1 MRLKANLEA
10 DAALVLTTVIWGS
23 TFAFSKDILDH
34 WPPLFYV
41 GLRMAAAGALLSA
54 LFARTLAT
62 ASRREWAAGATL
74 GLLLGAGLAGQTVG
88 QVYTTAAKSAFV
100 TGLTTPLVPFVAYLL
115 FRARPSREN
124 FVGVALASVGG
135 LLILAPRGEQLTTA
149 AVGGAAVNAGD
160 VITLFCT
167 VLFAAHITLMSLYAR
182 RHDVRRLTVA
192 QILTAAALLAAA
204 WGALQIY
211 SAASG
216 AGAQQMPRAFEREFA
231 PLAVNA
237 AVLWRF
243 AYMVVVA
250 TVLNFL
256 LWTWAQ
262 GRMSATHAAIIFSL
276 EPVFATLFAVA
287 LRGAGEWP
295 GGWAANAGAAL
306 IIAGVVVS
314 ELRWGRRAKGDRE
327 DEEPESEE
335 EAVTGHGAGV

>member
-41 GLRMAAAGALLSA
+41 GLRMAAAGALLAA
-54 LFARTLAT
+54 LFARTIAGT
-62 ASRREWAAGATL
+62 SRREWVAGATL

-124 FVGVALASVGG
+124 FVGVVLASAGG
-135 LLILAPRGEQLTTA
+135 LLILAPRGDALA
-149 AVGGAAVNAGD
+149 ASAVEGAAVNAGD

-167 VLFAAHITLMSLYAR
+167 ILFAAHITLMSLYAR

-192 QILTAAALLAAA
+192 QILTAAALLAVA
-204 WGALQIY
+204 WCALQIY
-211 SAASG
+211 AAASG
-216 AGAQQMPRAFEREFA
+216 VEAARMPRAFAREFA
-231 PLAVNA
+231 PLAVNS

-295 GGWAANAGAAL
+295 GGWAANGGAAL

-314 ELRWGRRAKGDRE
+314 ELRWGRRAKGAGDA
-327 DEEPESEE
+327 DEGGAEQDAESRAER
-335 EAVTGHGAGV
+335 V

>member
-34 WPPLFYV
+34 WPPLLYV
-41 GLRMAAAGALLSA
+41 MLRMAAAGALLFA
-54 LFARTLAT
+54 LFARPVAR

-74 GLLLGAGLAGQTVG
+74 GLMLGAGLAGQTVG

-100 TGLTTPLVPFVAYLL
+100 TGLTTPLVPFVAFLL

-124 FVGVALASVGG
+124 FLGVVLASAGG
-135 LLILAPRGEQLTTA
+135 LLILAPRGGEFAATA
-149 AVGGAAVNAGD
+149 ADGAAAVNAGD
-160 VITLFCT
+160 IITLFCT

-182 RHDVRRLTVA
+182 RYDVRRLTVV
-192 QILTAAALLAAA
+192 QIVTAAALLGVA
-204 WGALQIY
+204 WGALRLY
-211 SAASG
+211 AGWAEVGAAEL
-216 AGAQQMPRAFEREFA
+216 PRAFAREFA
-231 PLAVNA
+231 PLALNA

-295 GGWAANAGAAL
+295 GGWAANTGAAL

-314 ELRWGRRAKGDRE
+314 ELRWGRRAKEAGGA
-327 DEEPESEE
+327 DEEEEGGESGP
-335 EAVTGHGAGV
+335 VT